1 LEARI
6 LTRAGDTTAWP
17 DPTVQRRVERAVE
30 QVLDKAASLKPR
42 EYANRL
48 THVVAALRIEA
59 DAIEELAKEVAR
71 Q

>member
-1 LEARI
+1 
-6 LTRAGDTTAWP
+6 
-17 DPTVQRRVERAVE
+17 VE
-30 QVLDKAASLKPR
+30 QVLDEAASLKPR

-59 DAIEELAKEVAR
+59 DAIEELAKEVTR